1 MPIGDIVERLGVK
14 LKARKRAG
22 TIMGDGEG
30 VRA

>member
-1 MPIGDIVERLGVK
+1 MPIGDIVERLETK
-14 LKARKRAG
+14 LRARQKAG

>member
-1 MPIGDIVERLGVK
+1 MPIGDIVQVLEKK
-14 LKARKRAG
+14 LKARQKAG